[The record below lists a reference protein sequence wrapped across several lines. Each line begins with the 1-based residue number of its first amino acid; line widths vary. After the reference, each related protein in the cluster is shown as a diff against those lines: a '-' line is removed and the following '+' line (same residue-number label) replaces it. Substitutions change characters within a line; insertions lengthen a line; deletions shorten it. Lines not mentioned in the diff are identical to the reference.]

1 MNEKKKLVSMDGP
14 KDHNTPLERI
24 LQRPLRLFISLAAHK
39 EISNPKERTTPLRE
53 TLLFIAQNFDVGES

>member
-1 MNEKKKLVSMDGP
+1 MSEKKNLVSLIGP

-24 LQRPLRLFISLAAHK
+24 LQRPLRLFISLVANK
-39 EISNPKERTTPLRE
+39 EISNPKERSTPVRE

>member
-24 LQRPLRLFISLAAHK
+24 LQRPLRLFISLVAHQ
-39 EISNPKERTTPLRE
+39 EIANPKERTTPLRE